1 MALAAALNAREL
13 PGVRF
18 YPVSFTPAAGQKFG
32 GEECHGVYLLVTD
45 RDRLRPVRVGLEIAA
60 ALVKSYGAQF
70 TLEQSNT
77 LIGSK
82 AIEKVRAGV
91 EPAQIAASWRADE
104 ERWRLLRAKY
114 LLY

>member
-1 MALAAALNAREL
+1 LAGALNAREL

-32 GEECHGVYLLVTD
+32 GEECHGVFLLVTD

-60 ALVKSYGAQF
+60 ALVNSYGAQF

-82 AIEKVRAGV
+82 ATVEKIRAGV